1 MNNYMKIINS
11 LRLFLIIGIA
21 ALGLLVIQSC
31 EKPEGE
37 GGASSITGKVIVRE
51 YNSDFSELKKEYYAQ
66 EERVYIIYGNDPT
79 HSDDVRTNYDGTY
92 RFSYLRK
99 GTYHVFAYSEDTAG
113 TSISGIV
120 PIIKTVKIGSNNEH
134 VTAEDI
140 IIID

>member
-1 MNNYMKIINS
+1 MKNITGLQKYLILSIAIVSFII
-11 LRLFLIIGIA
+11 LPA
-21 ALGLLVIQSC
+21 C
-31 EKPEGE
+31 EKSEGE

-51 YNSDFSELKKEYYAQ
+51 YNSDYTVLQKEYYAQ
-66 EERVYIIYGNDPT
+66 EQRVYIIYGNDPT

-99 GTYHVFAYSEDTAG
+99 GTYHVFAYSKDTTG
-113 TSISGIV
+113 TSLSGDIPV
-120 PIIKTVKIGSNNEH
+120 IKTVKIGTNNEH